1 VTDGS
6 RLEVIVSF
14 VSNAGEAI
22 RTRGEDVRD
31 RAEQSIQQAKDR
43 VELPIHRHPLET
55 VLVSAGCG
63 VLLGFVLGFLSG
75 RNSR

>member
-1 VTDGS
+1 M
-6 RLEVIVSF
+6 SF
-14 VSNAGEAI
+14 ASDAGDAI
-22 RTRGEDVRD
+22 RARGEDVRD

-63 VLLGFVLGFLSG
+63 VLLGFVLGLLAA
-75 RNSR
+75 RNDR